1 MDIKVMFKTTALA
14 LALGGMGLSGSALA
28 ADVTLN
34 ITGNVKASPCKLDL
48 GGSATK
54 EVKLNGGKNIEAA
67 AMANSGEYTDDEE
80 FSLKLVGCPDAT
92 TSVTATFSGDPSTE
106 SNDLYKNQATTMAAE
121 SIQIELRNQKG
132 DNLGNNKTMNAVVNA
147 AGEAIFDLKARAYTS
162 QGGVKPGSISTAV
175 QVGFVYH

>member
-1 MDIKVMFKTTALA
+1 MDIKVMFKATALA

-67 AMANSGEYTDDEE
+67 AMANPDTYTDDEE

-92 TSVTATFSGDPSTE
+92 TSVTATFAGEPSTE
-106 SNDLYKNQATTMAAE
+106 NNDLYKNQAAMGAE
-121 SIQIELRNQKG
+121 SVQIELRNQKG

-147 AGEAIFDLKARAYTS
+147 AGEATFDLKARAYTS